1 MGVLD
6 IALVGIALNAQNWVM
21 VAVMGALGVVMAVI
35 GVSAAVTRYQLAS
48 DRVRITGGLARVQEL
63 AFTEISRVGTIS
75 RPHKNVVLA
84 AADGRQLVLGP
95 RAIRDGPDFL
105 RSVLERCRWAEFDP
119 VVLAAYGLEIAPGQ
133 AQPEPG
139 S

>member
-6 IALVGIALNAQNWVM
+6 IAIVGIALNAQNWVM
-21 VAVMGALGVVMAVI
+21 VAVMSALGVVMAAI
-35 GVSAAVTRYQLAS
+35 GVSAAVTRYELAG
-48 DRVRITGGLARVQEL
+48 DRIRIAGGLARAQEL
-63 AFTEISRVGTIS
+63 AFTEISHVGTFT

-95 RAIRDGPDFL
+95 RAIQDGPDFL

-119 VVLAAYGLEIAPGQ
+119 AVLAAYGLEVAEGAAQPAPGT
-133 AQPEPG
+133 
-139 S
+139 